1 MRPAPAPDD
10 DEGWRMAGS
19 TSRSG
24 RYAHRF
30 LILGICC
37 MSLLLVSM
45 DATVLNVALPVIRRD
60 LSSTVAG
67 LQWMLDAYTLTIAA
81 FLMLSGSMAD
91 RFGRRRVFLIGLS
104 VFALGSLLC
113 STAPTE
119 GWLIGF
125 RVVQALGGSMLNP
138 VAMSI
143 VTATFTERA
152 ERARATGV
160 WSAVAGVSL
169 AVGPIVGGLLTETVS
184 WRAIFWI
191 NVPIGVAAIV
201 LTALFV
207 PESKGR
213 EPRRFDPV
221 GQLLVMLLLGSTM
234 AALIE
239 GPRLGW
245 SSWQSISLFA
255 GAAVAF
261 VGLIV
266 YEARHPQPLVD
277 IRFFRSLPF
286 SSAVVTAIVAF
297 AANASFLFLATLYL
311 QTVLNLD
318 PLQAGLHMIP
328 VAVTQMI
335 CATLS
340 GRLVATRGP
349 RLPLLLAAG
358 GMAAGALTL
367 MTLTPTSATPHVV
380 AAFALMGAGMGLV
393 NSPIANTAI
402 SGMPLSRAG
411 MAAAI
416 ASTSRQTGSAL
427 GIALTGSVASAAV
440 AGTGDFAAAAQ
451 PMWWVIF
458 GFAVGI
464 AVVALIAWSRWGRRS
479 ASDIAHLLEEDP
491 VPRERVVAA
500 VG

>member
-1 MRPAPAPDD
+1 
-10 DEGWRMAGS
+10 MAG
-19 TSRSG
+19 TKTRTD
-24 RYAHRF
+24 RYGHRF

-37 MSLLLVSM
+37 LSLLLVSM

-60 LSSTVAG
+60 LSSSVTG
-67 LQWMLDAYTLTIAA
+67 LQWMLDAYTLTIAS

-91 RFGRRRVFLIGLS
+91 RFGRRRVFQIGLA
-104 VFALGSLLC
+104 VFAVGSLLC
-113 STAPTE
+113 STAPTQE
-119 GWLIGF
+119 WLIAF

-143 VTATFTERA
+143 VTATFTEPA
-152 ERARATGV
+152 ARARATGV

-169 AVGPIVGGLLTETVS
+169 AVGPIVGGLLTETVG

-191 NVPIGVAAIV
+191 NVPIGVAAIA

-213 EPRRFDPV
+213 HPRRFDLV
-221 GQLLVMLLLGSTM
+221 GQLLVMLLLGSAM

-245 SSWQSISLFA
+245 LSWQSVSLFVTA
-255 GAAVAF
+255 LVACA
-261 VGLIV
+261 GLIV
-266 YEARHPQPLVD
+266 YEARHPEPLVD

-297 AANASFLFLATLYL
+297 AGNASFLFLATLYL
-311 QTVLNLD
+311 QNVQHLD

-328 VAVTQMI
+328 VAAAQMI

-358 GMAAGALTL
+358 GIASGALTL
-367 MTLTPTSATPHVV
+367 MTLTPTSTTGHVV
-380 AAFALMGAGMGLV
+380 VAFALMGAGMGLV

-451 PMWWVIF
+451 PMWWVVF
-458 GFAVGI
+458 GFAVAI
-464 AVVALIAWSRWGRRS
+464 AAVALVAWSRWGRRS
-479 ASDIAHLLEEDP
+479 AAAIAHLLEEEP
-491 VPRERVVAA
+491 APRARA
-500 VG
+500 VSLAG